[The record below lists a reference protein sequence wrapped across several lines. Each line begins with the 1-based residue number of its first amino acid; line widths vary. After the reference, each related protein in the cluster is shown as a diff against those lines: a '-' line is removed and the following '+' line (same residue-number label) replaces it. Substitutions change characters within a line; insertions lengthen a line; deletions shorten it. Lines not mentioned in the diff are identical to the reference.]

1 MRINK
6 YLAKCGICSRRG
18 ADELILKGEVIIDG
32 RCALLGD
39 EVSDGMKVCVSG
51 EEISLPDDTV
61 VMAYYKPVG
70 VTCSEKDSHADRL
83 VTDEI
88 SSDRRLTYAGRLD
101 KDSEGLL
108 IMTDDGDLI
117 NSMMRGAN
125 LHEKEYEVT
134 VDKIISDIELGKL
147 ASGIYLEDLDTT
159 TRPCKVTRTSDT
171 SFNIVLTQGLNRQIR
186 RMCES
191 LGYKVLTLRRTRVM
205 NVTLGNLQ
213 VGASRILS
221 PEEKKTLYSDCGLH
235 IRTESVFM

>member
-18 ADELILKGEVIIDG
+18 ADELILKGEVTIDG
-32 RCALLGD
+32 RTASLGD
-39 EVSDGMKVCVSG
+39 EVVPGMVVCVSG
-51 EEISLPDDTV
+51 KGISLPEDTIV
-61 VMAYYKPVG
+61 IAYYKPVG

-101 KDSEGLL
+101 RDSEGLL

-117 NSMMRGAN
+117 NAMMRGSN
-125 LHEKEYEVT
+125 FHEKEYEVT
-134 VDKIISDIELGKL
+134 VDKIIGDIELNKL
-147 ASGIYLEDLDTT
+147 ASGIYIEELDTT
-159 TRPCKVTRTSDT
+159 TRPCEVKRTSET
-171 SFNIVLTQGLNRQIR
+171 SFDIVLTQGLNRQIR

-191 LGYKVLTLRRTRVM
+191 LGYKVMKLRRTRVM

-221 PEEKKTLYSDCGLH
+221 PEEKKRLYFDCGLH
-235 IRTESVFM
+235 I